1 MSQNKNYHMDNQ
13 RQRPVPGG
21 GKTPRA
27 PLLVDAELALLRAL
41 EEDVLKERASE
52 QEKEKEK
59 NMEKHAGKGPMLD
72 DDDEDYDD
80 SDDE

>member
-1 MSQNKNYHMDNQ
+1 MDNQ
-13 RQRPVPGG
+13 CQRPVPGD

-27 PLLVDAELALLRAL
+27 PLLVDAELELLRAL

-52 QEKEKEK
+52 EEKEKEK
-59 NMEKHAGKGPMLD
+59 NVEKHGGRGPIRD